1 MGTVITII
9 MILLMI
15 ALIVLDCFLLV
26 KIYEKPKEQPKVT
39 KPRLTKEEKDKQE
52 RIKKSFDNLMNYDES
67 VARRIRK

>member
-1 MGTVITII
+1 MEIVVTII
-9 MILLMI
+9 MLLLMI
-15 ALIVLDCFLLV
+15 AIVVLDCFCLL
-26 KIYEKPKEQPKVT
+26 KLYEKPKEQPKTT